1 MADDGRLSAVIED
14 NRSDGPDASDLS
26 SPLEEFQR
34 SKPQMSKGEA
44 TARNIGS
51 WVMTIAIALGL
62 VFVFNSFAFQAYQI
76 PSPSMVSTLEVGDRV
91 IVSKFSKD
99 PGRGDIIVFDRPL
112 NDPKI
117 SDSDPDVLIKRVIGL
132 PGETVESRDGE
143 VYIDETRIAENYLDD
158 GTITTIVEPI
168 TVPEG
173 ELLVLGDNRSVSKDG
188 RSFGTIPKDLIVG
201 RAIARVWPISR
212 FGTL

>member
-1 MADDGRLSAVIED
+1 MIEGEPVT
-14 NRSDGPDASDLS
+14 RSEETPAS
-26 SPLEEFQR
+26 SPLEEFQKA
-34 SKPQMSKGEA
+34 KPAMSKREA
-44 TARNIGS
+44 AARNLGS
-51 WVMTIAIALGL
+51 WVLTIAVALGL

-112 NDPKI
+112 SDPKS

-143 VYIDETRIAENYLDD
+143 VYVDGTRLGEAYLDE
-158 GTITTIVEPI
+158 GTVTTIVEPM
-168 TVPEG
+168 TVPDG
-173 ELLVLGDNRSVSKDG
+173 ELLVLGDNRAVSKDG
-188 RSFGTIPKDLIVG
+188 RSFGTISKDLIVG
-201 RAIARVWPISR
+201 RAIARVWPLSR
-212 FGTL
+212 LGSL